1 MNKLEVNKVGGFPLT
16 TRILDELQKAYTI
29 FNALGAIVG
38 EMTIISGCIVTGSNV
53 SDGVVFING
62 EVLQF
67 RGGLAQTKV
76 RIVEEVENL
85 TFQNGNANPVIKTR
99 YVTFGSG
106 VGAIDWTDFKRGF
119 QTKDLV
125 EALLLK
131 ANASVVSTL
140 SSQLTTVINK
150 LNTIQEGAQVQV
162 RSDWDATTGVKV
174 IDNKPDFSSP
184 FLFKSVYNIGD
195 VSSTDIVRT
204 VTFPTVKTNQYF
216 VLGSIKSEDSDWNRS
231 NDVIPTWGAP
241 TNDSFELYLREVSGN
256 IQNLK
261 FYYVLIPYPL

>member
-1 MNKLEVNKVGGFPLT
+1 MNKLEVNQVGGFPLT

-38 EMTIISGCIVTGSNV
+38 EMTIISGCTVTGSNV
-53 SDGVVFING
+53 SNGVVFING
-62 EVLQF
+62 EVLEF

-76 RIVEEVENL
+76 IIKEEVENL

-106 VGAIDWTDFKRGF
+106 VGAIDWADFKRGF

-131 ANASVVSTL
+131 ANASVVATL
-140 SSQLTTVINK
+140 SGQLTTVINK

-162 RSDWDATTGVKV
+162 RSDWNATTGVKV

-184 FLFKSVYNIGD
+184 FLYKGMYDIGD
-195 VSSTDIVRT
+195 VDSIDIIRN
-204 VTFPTVKTNQYF
+204 VTFPDVHTTAYF
-216 VLGSIKSEDSDWNRS
+216 VLGGLKSLTADWDNG
-231 NDVIPTWGAP
+231 NDVFPTWGNP
-241 TNDSFELYLREVSGN
+241 TQTSFELYLREVTGN

-261 FYYVLIPYPL
+261 FYYVLIPL